1 MTSKNEALSLV
12 KAISSF
18 ILEHE
23 GAKTVPTTVHMTETQ
38 KEAIKTEF
46 PYLIEGNFYKDGNT
60 KLQILLNHPDNST
73 IGVGLTFFTEY
84 PEMY

>member
-1 MTSKNEALSLV
+1 MTGKNEALSLV

-23 GAKTVPTTVHMTETQ
+23 GAKTVPTTVHMTEFQ
-38 KEAIKTEF
+38 KSMIESEF
-46 PYLIEGNFYKDGNT
+46 PYLIDGNYY
-60 KLQILLNHPDNST
+60 KEGKIRLQILLNHPDNHT
-73 IGVGLTFFTEY
+73 VGVGLTFYTEY